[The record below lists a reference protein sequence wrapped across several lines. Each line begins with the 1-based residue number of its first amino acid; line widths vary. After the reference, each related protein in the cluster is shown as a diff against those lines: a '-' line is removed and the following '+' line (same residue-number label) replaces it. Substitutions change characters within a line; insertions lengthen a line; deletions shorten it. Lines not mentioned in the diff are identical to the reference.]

1 MRPILAVVCA
11 VALGGAPTAS
21 RAQSSFVVR
30 DVRLF
35 DGERVTEHR
44 SVVVR
49 DGVIAQVGDAN
60 VAVSPGAQVVDGR
73 GRTLLPGFIDAHV
86 HLSDDAEADL
96 RQSLALGVTT
106 DLDMWSGGAR
116 F

>member
-1 MRPILAVVCA
+1 MRFNLTTAVAAVVMLA
-11 VALGGAPTAS
+11 ASAPAS
-21 RAQSSFVVR
+21 AQTTFMVR

-35 DGERVTEHR
+35 DGERVAEHR

-60 VAVSPGAQVVDGR
+60 VSVPAGGRIVDGR
-73 GRTLLPGFIDAHV
+73 GRTLLPGLIDAHV
-86 HLSDDAEADL
+86 HLSNDVESDL

-106 DLDMWSGGAR
+106 DLDMWNG
-116 F
+116 